1 MQTKRVFNES
11 KTTEL
16 TTYDLTRGY
25 LKADKLFIDHHEAQ
39 DYEEEQFHYEP
50 IGEPTYAGGSFI
62 KVVDEPAKEAREAY
76 DEYEDIQVYVPYTAK
91 ELAARETAELK
102 MKLSAT
108 DYQAIK
114 FAEGEMSA
122 SEYAPIKAERAAW
135 RVRINELEE
144 VE

>member
-102 MKLSAT
+102 MKLSTT